1 MTRKYRALFAL
12 ELHVK
17 IATLALTAS
26 GCPSQSLYVPKF
38 LNSREQHE
46 GHMSLCQQGANIF
59 FLLETSLHSLK
70 TRGLHS
76 DHQKLLVDQVYRHH
90 LKRFQEHLVL
100 SIYEHSEPRQ
110 RTCGYLIYI
119 TVPISYIKVHLTFL
133 YKIV

>member
-1 MTRKYRALFAL
+1 MTRKYRALFVL

-26 GCPSQSLYVPKF
+26 GCPSQSLYVPQF
-38 LNSREQHE
+38 LNSQQHE

-59 FLLETSLHSLK
+59 FLLETLLDSLK
-70 TRGLHS
+70 TRGLHL
-76 DHQKLLVDQVYRHH
+76 DHQKQVDQVYRHH
-90 LKRFQEHLVL
+90 LKRFQEYLVL
-100 SIYEHSEPRQ
+100 SIYEHSERRQ

-119 TVPISYIKVHLTFL
+119 TVPISHIKVHLTFL

>member
-1 MTRKYRALFAL
+1 MTWNYRALFVL

-26 GCPSQSLYVPKF
+26 GCPSQSLYVPQF
-38 LNSREQHE
+38 LNSQQHE

-59 FLLETSLHSLK
+59 FLLETLLHSLK

-90 LKRFQEHLVL
+90 LKRFQEYLVL
-100 SIYEHSEPRQ
+100 SIYENSEPRQ